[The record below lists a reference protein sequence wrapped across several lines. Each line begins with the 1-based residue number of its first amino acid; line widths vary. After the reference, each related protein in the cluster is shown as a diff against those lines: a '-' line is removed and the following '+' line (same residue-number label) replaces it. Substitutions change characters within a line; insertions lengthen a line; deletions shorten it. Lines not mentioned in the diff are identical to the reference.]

1 VGVWFDSFEGQSEPA
16 FSRSTHRAAPVDGV
30 GIVRV
35 AVTIKRV
42 VTGIDDEGKS
52 YALAID
58 ELPTEGMA
66 AFWTYEPS
74 SIDDL
79 VAQVSEDE
87 AATTIE
93 PPPGVTR
100 WVRVELPPGR
110 PAGAGQM
117 PGIDENGFH
126 TTRTLDVVNLLSGRL
141 TLLLDRDEVDLSAG
155 DVVVQQA
162 TRHAWR
168 NDGPEPAV
176 MIVAMHRPTS

>member
-1 VGVWFDSFEGQSEPA
+1 M
-16 FSRSTHRAAPVDGV
+16 T
-30 GIVRV
+30 
-35 AVTIKRV
+35 VTIKRV

-52 YALAID
+52 YVLATD

-66 AFWTYEPS
+66 ALWTYEPS
-74 SIDDL
+74 SIDHL
-79 VAQVSEDE
+79 VAQVSEEE

-100 WVRVELPPGR
+100 WVRAELPPGP
-110 PAGAGQM
+110 PAGASA

-126 TTRTLDVVNLLSGRL
+126 TTRTLDVINLVSGRL

-168 NDGPEPAV
+168 NDGAEPAV
-176 MIVAMHRPTS
+176 IIVAMHRPTS